1 LIRAASGRAASGRA
15 ASGQAALDTNILVYA
30 EGLGDAPRVTAARS
44 LIGNLPPAMVY
55 LPAQILG
62 KLFNVLTRKAGY
74 AAGAARDALLSWTDA
89 FDIIPIDPA
98 VMLAAADLA
107 ADHQFTIWD
116 AVILSA
122 AAGAGCRLL
131 LSEDMQDGFT
141 WHGTT
146 IVNPFAAAPHKLLTA
161 MLAQGS

>member
-1 LIRAASGRAASGRA
+1 LIRAASGRVASGWT
-15 ASGQAALDTNILVYA
+15 ALDTNILVYA
-30 EGLGDAPRVTAARS
+30 EGLGDAPRVTAARH
-44 LIGNLPPAMVY
+44 LIGKLPPAMVY

-62 KLFNVLTRKAGY
+62 ELFNVLTRKGGY
-74 AAGAARDALLSWTDA
+74 AAGTARDALLSWTDA
-89 FDIIPIDPA
+89 FDIIPTDPA

-107 ADHQFTIWD
+107 ADHQLAIWD

-131 LSEDMQDGFT
+131 LSEDMQHGFT

-146 IVNPFAAAPHKLLTA
+146 VINPFTATPHKLLTA
-161 MLAQGS
+161 LLPQDS